1 MEKVDVII
9 LANNVNDY
17 YYNLTKQTIDTL
29 RGTDYDVE
37 FNIIIIESNVDSE
50 YVFKNCTIVK
60 PNKKFNYAEFTN
72 IGYSLCKND
81 WVMVCNN
88 DLSFE
93 KDWFKEIMK
102 VYKTYPEIKSFS
114 PFEPDFHTKYYNNYF
129 NEIDDLYFG
138 YEVPAILTGWCYLHR
153 RDILDS
159 IGGCDEQFEFYYV
172 DNDYGKML
180 EYYGISHCLVKSSVV
195 HHLTNAS
202 HETIPHLVSTDAGYF
217 AKQKFDKKWDNISEK
232 PFNFN
237 KYQKTKKIM
246 KICQVNPGILPI
258 PPNGWGA
265 VEKIIWEYKQEIEKA
280 GHICDI
286 KYLNEINKGDYD
298 IVHVHMGNLA
308 IELANRDIPYI
319 FSLHDHHVVH
329 FGKESGVYQHNLEAI
344 KKSVISFT
352 HAEYLVDYFDD
363 TDKLFYISHGVN
375 NEFFQ
380 PTEKYRKELK
390 LLCIANNGIGGNST
404 HDRKGFRYAIEA
416 ARKLNLPITVAGPEN
431 NMNFFEANPDLMEY
445 PKLTIL
451 KDNPNEDAVRNLY
464 QTHTIFLHPSNLEAG
479 HPNLTLLE
487 AMSCG
492 LPVVGTYSG
501 SQELKGMY
509 VTDRN
514 SDNIAKGIQTVISG
528 YRHYVDYSIETAENL
543 SWKNIV
549 EKLLK
554 VFESVLLIPKE
565 YDSNETKRLYIQS
578 IESTLPNV
586 IPFKKESV
594 TPHIHFVNQP
604 QLYLNGDYS
613 KPLRVEFYDER
624 GVCHYGAPSS
634 CGMWVAL
641 NRRYYTKWRARVLD
655 GYDLLWE
662 EEFNANEKRVFVT
675 FDSKSLGDTLAWIP
689 QVERFRLKH
698 KCEMIVSTFH
708 NNLLKNQYPNIQ
720 FVNPGDVVENV
731 YAMYSLGIF
740 YNSDGSVDYNKH
752 KNNPREISLIQVASD
767 ILGLDFVEHKPQ
779 LPIYGISKK
788 RQVSIAIHSTAQAKY
803 WNNPSGWQDVV
814 DYIKLRGYD
823 VVLLSREHDGYMG
836 NLNPQGV
843 IQHPDGP
850 VEDVLQTIQ
859 ESELF
864 IGLSSGLSW
873 LSWGTDT
880 PTVIISG
887 FTDDTLEPKLGIER
901 IINKS
906 VCHGCWSRHRF
917 NPGDWNWCPDFKD
930 TPRQFE
936 CTKSI
941 TSDMV
946 IDVVKKYLK

>member
-1 MEKVDVII
+1 MTTPNYKILFKFTTKNRPEKFKKVLNNFFDKVGNIDNII
-9 LANNVNDY
+9 LLVSVDSDDSTMLTDDINNFINNHPKKSVIRFVVGEPMKKIPAANRDVNLVKDWDIIMTIADDFLFETENFADIIRNRMSEYFLDLDGVLNFWDGFRPDDLCTHPIMGRKY
-17 YYNLTKQTIDTL
+17 YERFGYVYNPNYYSFYCDNEFTEVAKSLNKIVNLKEQVFTHFHFSVNNQMDEQDKKNQLDW
-29 RGTDYDVE
+29 DYDE
-37 FNIIIIESNVDSE
+37 KLYKKRLSE
-50 YVFKNCTIVK
+50 NFQI
-60 PNKKFNYAEFTN
+60 KKQ
-72 IGYSLCKND
+72 I
-81 WVMVCNN
+81 
-88 DLSFE
+88 
-93 KDWFKEIMK
+93 K
-102 VYKTYPEIKSFS
+102 V
-114 PFEPDFHTKYYNNYF
+114 
-129 NEIDDLYFG
+129 
-138 YEVPAILTGWCYLHR
+138 
-153 RDILDS
+153 
-159 IGGCDEQFEFYYV
+159 
-172 DNDYGKML
+172 
-180 EYYGISHCLVKSSVV
+180 
-195 HHLTNAS
+195 
-202 HETIPHLVSTDAGYF
+202 
-217 AKQKFDKKWDNISEK
+217 
-232 PFNFN
+232 
-237 KYQKTKKIM
+237 
-246 KICQVNPGILPI
+246 CQVNPGILPI

-329 FGKESGVYQHNLEAI
+329 FGKESGVYKHNLEAI

-514 SDNIAKGIQTVISG
+514 SDNIAKGIQTIISG
-528 YRHYVDYSIETAENL
+528 YRHYVDYSLETANIL

-565 YDSNETKRLYIQS
+565 YDSNETKRLYVHS
-578 IESTLPNV
+578 IESTLPNI

-604 QLYLNGDYS
+604 QLYLNGDFS
-613 KPLRVEFYDER
+613 KPLRVEFYDEK

-634 CGMWVAL
+634 CGMWVGL
-641 NRRYYTKWRARVLD
+641 NRKYFTKWRARVLD
-655 GYDLLWE
+655 GYDLLWQ

-689 QVERFRLKH
+689 QVERFRIKH
-698 KCEMIVSTFH
+698 NCEMIVSTFH

-720 FVNPGDVVENV
+720 FFNPGDVVENI

-767 ILGLDFVEHKPQ
+767 ILGLDFVEQKPQ

-803 WNNPSGWQDVV
+803 WNNPDGWQDVV
-814 DYIKLRGYD
+814 DYINSHGYD
-823 VVLLSREHDGYMG
+823 VILLSREHDGYMG

-917 NPGDWNWCPDFKD
+917 NPGDWNWCPDLKN

-936 CTKSI
+936 CTKTI

>member
-1 MEKVDVII
+1 VIKFVVGQPMKKVPAHSRDIDLIEDWDIVMVIADDFVFNEENFADVIRKKMFEFFPDLDGI
-9 LANNVNDY
+9 LNFWDGFRHDDLCTHPIMGRKY
-17 YYNLTKQTIDTL
+17 YERFNYIYNPIYKSFYCDNELT
-29 RGTDYDVE
+29 DVA
-37 FNIIIIESNVDSE
+37 
-50 YVFKNCTIVK
+50 KNLGLIVK
-60 PNKKFNYAEFTN
+60 LDTKIYVHNHF
-72 IGYSLCKND
+72 S
-81 WVMVCNN
+81 VNN
-88 DLSFE
+88 Q
-93 KDWFKEIMK
+93 M
-102 VYKTYPEIKSFS
+102 
-114 PFEPDFHTKYYNNYF
+114 
-129 NEIDDLYFG
+129 
-138 YEVPAILTGWCYLHR
+138 
-153 RDILDS
+153 
-159 IGGCDEQFEFYYV
+159 DEQ
-172 DNDYGKML
+172 
-180 EYYGISHCLVKSSVV
+180 
-195 HHLTNAS
+195 
-202 HETIPHLVSTDAGYF
+202 
-217 AKQKFDKKWDNISEK
+217 DKKNQLDWDHDEK
-232 PFNFN
+232 LYKKRLSQNFQTE
-237 KYQKTKKIM
+237 KQIRV
-246 KICQVNPGILPI
+246 CQVNPGILPI

>member
-9 LANNVNDY
+9 LANNVNNH

-29 RGTDYDVE
+29 LKTNYDVK
-37 FNIIIIESNVDSE
+37 FNIIIIESNTNSE
-50 YVFKNCTIVK
+50 YIFENSTVVK
-60 PNKKFNYAEFTN
+60 PKKEFNFAEFTN

-88 DLSFE
+88 DLLFE
-93 KDWFKEIMK
+93 PNWFEHIMK
-102 VYKTYPEIKSFS
+102 VYQTNPEIKSFS
-114 PFEPDFHTKYYNNYF
+114 PFEPDFHTKYYNNWF
-129 NEIDDLYFG
+129 DELNDLYFG
-138 YEVPAILTGWCYLHR
+138 YEVPARLTGWCYLHR
-153 RDILDS
+153 REVLDL

-180 EYYGISHCLVKSSVV
+180 EYYNLPHCLVKSSVV

-202 HETIPHLVSTDAGYF
+202 HETNPHLVSTDAGYF
-217 AKQKFDKKWDNISEK
+217 SKQKFDKKWKNITK
-232 PFNFN
+232 NPLNFN
-237 KYQKTKKIM
+237 KYEKRKKNM

-329 FGKESGVYQHNLEAI
+329 FGKESGVYKHNLEAI

-514 SDNIAKGIQTVISG
+514 SDNIAKGIQTIISG
-528 YRHYVDYSIETAENL
+528 YRHYVDYSLETANIL

-565 YDSNETKRLYIQS
+565 YDSNETKRLYVHS
-578 IESTLPNV
+578 IESTLPNI

-604 QLYLNGDYS
+604 QLYLNGDFS
-613 KPLRVEFYDER
+613 KPLRVEFYDEK

-634 CGMWVAL
+634 CGMWVGL
-641 NRRYYTKWRARVLD
+641 NRKYFTKWRARVLD
-655 GYDLLWE
+655 GYDLLWQ

-689 QVERFRLKH
+689 QVERFRIKH
-698 KCEMIVSTFH
+698 NCEMIVSTFH

-720 FVNPGDVVENV
+720 FFNPGDVVENI

-767 ILGLDFVEHKPQ
+767 ILGLDFVEQKPQ

-803 WNNPSGWQDVV
+803 WNNPDGWQDVV
-814 DYIKLRGYD
+814 DYIKSHGYD
-823 VVLLSREHDGYMG
+823 VILLSREHDGYMG

-917 NPGDWNWCPDFKD
+917 NPGDWNWCPDLKN

-936 CTKSI
+936 CTKTI

>member
-1 MEKVDVII
+1 MTTPNYKILFKFTTKNRPEKFKKVLNNFFDKVGNIDNII
-9 LANNVNDY
+9 LLVSVDSDDSTMLTDDINNFINNHPKKSVIRFVVGEPMKKVPAHTRDIDLVGDWDIVMVIADDFVFNKENFADIIRKKMFEFFPDLDGVLNFWDGFRPDDLCTHPVMGKKYYDRFNYIYNPIYKSFYCDNELTDVAKTLKLIVKLDEQIYVHNHFSVNNQMDEQDKK
-17 YYNLTKQTIDTL
+17 NQLDW
-29 RGTDYDVE
+29 DYDE
-37 FNIIIIESNVDSE
+37 KLYKKRLSE
-50 YVFKNCTIVK
+50 NFQI
-60 PNKKFNYAEFTN
+60 KKQ
-72 IGYSLCKND
+72 I
-81 WVMVCNN
+81 
-88 DLSFE
+88 
-93 KDWFKEIMK
+93 K
-102 VYKTYPEIKSFS
+102 V
-114 PFEPDFHTKYYNNYF
+114 
-129 NEIDDLYFG
+129 
-138 YEVPAILTGWCYLHR
+138 
-153 RDILDS
+153 
-159 IGGCDEQFEFYYV
+159 
-172 DNDYGKML
+172 
-180 EYYGISHCLVKSSVV
+180 
-195 HHLTNAS
+195 
-202 HETIPHLVSTDAGYF
+202 
-217 AKQKFDKKWDNISEK
+217 
-232 PFNFN
+232 
-237 KYQKTKKIM
+237 
-246 KICQVNPGILPI
+246 CQVNPGILPI

-298 IVHVHMGNLA
+298 IVHAHMGNLA

-329 FGKESGVYQHNLEAI
+329 FGKESGVYKHNLEAI

-514 SDNIAKGIQTVISG
+514 SDNIAKGIQTIISG
-528 YRHYVDYSIETAENL
+528 YRHYVDYSLETANIL

-565 YDSNETKRLYIQS
+565 YDSNETKRLYVHS
-578 IESTLPNV
+578 IESTLPNI

-604 QLYLNGDYS
+604 QLYLNGDFS
-613 KPLRVEFYDER
+613 KPLRVEFYDEK

-634 CGMWVAL
+634 CGMWVGL
-641 NRRYYTKWRARVLD
+641 NRKYFTKWRARVLD
-655 GYDLLWE
+655 GYDLLWQ

-689 QVERFRLKH
+689 QVERFRIKH
-698 KCEMIVSTFH
+698 NCEMIVSTFH

-720 FVNPGDVVENV
+720 FFNPGDVVENI

-767 ILGLDFVEHKPQ
+767 ILGLDFVEQKPQ

-803 WNNPSGWQDVV
+803 WNNPDGWQDVV
-814 DYIKLRGYD
+814 DYIKSHGYD
-823 VVLLSREHDGYMG
+823 VILLSREHDGYMG

-917 NPGDWNWCPDFKD
+917 NPGDWNWCPDLKN

-936 CTKSI
+936 CTKTI

>member
-1 MEKVDVII
+1 MSEPNYKILFKFTTKNRPERFKKVLNNFFDKVGNIDNIIVLVSVDSDDTTMLTEDIENFINNHPKKSVIKFVVGQPMKKVPAHSRDIDLIEDWDIVMVIADDFVFNEENFADVIRKKMFEFFPDLDGI
-9 LANNVNDY
+9 LNFWDGFRPDDLCTHPIMGRKY
-17 YYNLTKQTIDTL
+17 YDRFNYIYNPIYKSFYCDNELT
-29 RGTDYDVE
+29 DVA
-37 FNIIIIESNVDSE
+37 
-50 YVFKNCTIVK
+50 KNLGLIVK
-60 PNKKFNYAEFTN
+60 LDTKIYVHNHF
-72 IGYSLCKND
+72 S
-81 WVMVCNN
+81 VNN
-88 DLSFE
+88 Q
-93 KDWFKEIMK
+93 M
-102 VYKTYPEIKSFS
+102 
-114 PFEPDFHTKYYNNYF
+114 
-129 NEIDDLYFG
+129 
-138 YEVPAILTGWCYLHR
+138 
-153 RDILDS
+153 
-159 IGGCDEQFEFYYV
+159 DEQ
-172 DNDYGKML
+172 
-180 EYYGISHCLVKSSVV
+180 
-195 HHLTNAS
+195 
-202 HETIPHLVSTDAGYF
+202 
-217 AKQKFDKKWDNISEK
+217 DKKNQLDWDHDEK
-232 PFNFN
+232 LYKKRLSQNFQTE
-237 KYQKTKKIM
+237 KQIRV
-246 KICQVNPGILPI
+246 CQVNPGILPI

-265 VEKIIWEYKQEIEKA
+265 VEKIIWEYKQEIEKS

-286 KYLNEINKGDYD
+286 KYLNEIKKGDYD

-689 QVERFRLKH
+689 QVERFRVKH